1 MIVQI
6 NSLGCYYALYYVVQG
21 GVCTTLGSIWRF
33 IWDLYKKNYNPHE
46 NHVDDCVIR
55 AIATVTGKDWND
67 IYLDLAIEGYIEK
80 DMPNGNILWGT
91 YLLSHG
97 FTKHSLPDTCPLCY
111 TVRQFVKDY
120 PYGKYILGD
129 GSHVIAVVDG
139 YYIDTYR
146 ENDE

>member
-1 MIVQI
+1 M
-6 NSLGCYYALYYVVQG
+6 G
-21 GVCTTLGSIWRF
+21 F
-33 IWDLYKKNYNPHE
+33 IQKNYNPHD

-67 IYLDLAIEGYIEK
+67 VYLDLAIEGYIEK

-111 TVRQFVKDY
+111 TVRQFVKDHR
-120 PYGKYILGD
+120 YGKYILGD
-129 GSHVIAVVDG
+129 GSHTIAVVDG
-139 YYIDTYR
+139 YYIDTYDSGDKTVLFYFR
-146 ENDE
+146 KDD

>member
-1 MIVQI
+1 M
-6 NSLGCYYALYYVVQG
+6 G
-21 GVCTTLGSIWRF
+21 F
-33 IWDLYKKNYNPHE
+33 IQKNYNPHD

-67 IYLDLAIEGYIEK
+67 VYLDLAIEGYIEK

-111 TVRQFVKDY
+111 TIRQFVKDHR
-120 PYGKYILGD
+120 YGKYILGD
-129 GSHVIAVVDG
+129 GSHTIAVVDG
-139 YYIDTYR
+139 YYIDTYDSGDKTVLFYFR
-146 ENDE
+146 KDDD